1 LSAPLLK
8 AIYEFHQVKHSQ
20 MAAKLLLPGLLLFFF
35 ACESTLKREFT
46 IAMSGEDLHLAREYV
61 GNALASDPSNPEAL
75 YLMGKIHVKER
86 NYTEAKSYFERSLDA
101 APSFGQEITH
111 LLESSYRREF
121 NAGNSAWEQGQFET
135 AIRHL
140 DAAIQIFPDRW
151 EPYPV
156 KGEAHKYLG
165 QYPQARQAFQNCV
178 SVPRM
183 QRFCSTNLAIS
194 YFRNGQFQEA
204 KRTARQYLALF
215 PEDRNLLKIAAYA
228 SLETGNIADGEAL
241 FSRYIKAGAT
251 YDAILQFATEL
262 NNKGEI
268 YVAERFFTLCL
279 KSNPND
285 KTVLAALSSIY
296 LETGNF
302 DLMVQANERLLLLDP
317 DNTGHKE
324 MLLLAYELAGDI
336 ESYKMIQSELDL
348 NP

>member
-1 LSAPLLK
+1 
-8 AIYEFHQVKHSQ
+8 
-20 MAAKLLLPGLLLFFF
+20 MAARLLLPGMLLLFF

-46 IAMSGEDLHLAREYV
+46 IAMSGEDLHLAREHV
-61 GNALASDPSNPEAL
+61 GKTLESDPSNPEAL
-75 YLMGKIHVKER
+75 YLMGKIHLKER
-86 NYTEAKSYFERSLDA
+86 SYPEAKSYFERSLEA
-101 APSFGQEITH
+101 APSFEQEIAH
-111 LLESSYRREF
+111 LLETGYRREF
-121 NAGNSAWEQGQFET
+121 NAGNSAWEQGRFET
-135 AIRHL
+135 AIRHF

-151 EPYPV
+151 ESYPV

-165 QYPQARQAFQNCV
+165 QYPQACQAFKHCV

-183 QRFCSTNLAIS
+183 QHFCSTNLAIS

-204 KRTARQYLALF
+204 KRTAMQYLPLF

-228 SLETGNIADGEAL
+228 SLEMDNIPDGEAF
-241 FSRYIKAGAT
+241 FSRYVKAGAT

-279 KSNPND
+279 KANPND
-285 KTVLAALSSIY
+285 KTVLASLSSIY

-324 MLLLAYELAGDI
+324 MLLLAYELAGDT
-336 ESYKMIQSELDL
+336 ESYKIIQSELDL

>member
-1 LSAPLLK
+1 
-8 AIYEFHQVKHSQ
+8 
-20 MAAKLLLPGLLLFFF
+20 
-35 ACESTLKREFT
+35 
-46 IAMSGEDLHLAREYV
+46 MSGEDIHLAREHV
-61 GNALASDPSNPEAL
+61 EDALTLDPYDPEAL

-86 NYTEAKSYFERSLDA
+86 NYPEGKSYFERSLDV
-101 APSFGQEITH
+101 APGFKQEISH
-111 LLESSYRREF
+111 LLETSYRREF
-121 NAGNSAWEQGQFET
+121 NAGNSAWEKGQFET
-135 AIRHL
+135 AIRHF

-165 QYPQARQAFQNCV
+165 QYPQAIHAFQHCV

-183 QRFCSTNLAIS
+183 QRFCSTSLAVS

-204 KRTARQYLALF
+204 KRTARQYLSLY
-215 PEDRNLLKIAAYA
+215 PEDRNLLKIATYA
-228 SLETGNIADGEAL
+228 SLETDNIADAEAM
-241 FSRYIKAGAT
+241 FSRYIDAGAT
-251 YDAILQFATEL
+251 YDAVLQFATEL

-279 KSNPND
+279 KANPND

-302 DLMVQANERLLLLDP
+302 DLMVQANERLLLLEP
-317 DNTGHKE
+317 HNTGHKE
-324 MLLLAYELAGDI
+324 MLLLAYELAGDL
-336 ESYKMIQSELDL
+336 ESYKIIQSELDL

>member
-1 LSAPLLK
+1 
-8 AIYEFHQVKHSQ
+8 
-20 MAAKLLLPGLLLFFF
+20 MAARLLLLGLLLLFF

-46 IAMSGEDLHLAREYV
+46 IAMSGEDLQLAKEHV
-61 GNALASDPSNPEAL
+61 GNALATDPSNPEAL
-75 YLMGKIHVKER
+75 YLMGKIHLKER
-86 NYTEAKSYFERSLDA
+86 NYPQAKSYFERSLNA
-101 APSFGQEITH
+101 APTFEEEIAHH
-111 LLESSYRREF
+111 LEASYRREF
-121 NAGNSAWEQGQFET
+121 NAGNSAWERGNFET

-140 DAAIQIFPDRW
+140 DAAIQIFPERW

-156 KGEAHKYLG
+156 KGESHKHLG
-165 QYPQARQAFQNCV
+165 QYPQARQAFQQCV
-178 SVPRM
+178 SVPRL

-194 YFRNGQFQEA
+194 YFRDGQFQEA
-204 KRTARQYLALF
+204 KRTARQYLSLF

-228 SLETGNIADGEAL
+228 SLETGNVADGEAF

-251 YDAILQFATEL
+251 YDAVLQFATEL

-279 KSNPND
+279 KTNPND
-285 KTVLAALSSIY
+285 KTVLTALSSIY

-317 DNTGHKE
+317 DNRDHKE
-324 MLLLAYELAGDI
+324 MLLLAYELAGDT
-336 ESYKMIQSELDL
+336 ESYRIIQSELDH